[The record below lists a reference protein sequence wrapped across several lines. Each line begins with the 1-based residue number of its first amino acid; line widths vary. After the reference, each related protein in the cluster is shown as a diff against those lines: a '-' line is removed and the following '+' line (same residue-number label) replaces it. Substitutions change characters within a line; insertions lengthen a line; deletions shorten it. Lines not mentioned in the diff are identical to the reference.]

1 MYEQMKKEFTK
12 FLKPRGNVSMIVL
25 SVIMILTAAIMF
37 AGGAPFLI
45 PLFIAA
51 VAVMILV
58 LSLRSLLD
66 YPQYIQALEQNGQMQ
81 WILQD
86 YSQAQRMLNNDLR
99 FGRYYLYAKGQG
111 NVIAYNDI
119 VRVYQYIHRTNFV
132 EDRRELKYV
141 NKNGAELTLCKLKLR
156 GKSDADLRMVIGM
169 LYQRNPALQ
178 VGYHK

>member
-1 MYEQMKKEFTK
+1 MYEQMKKEFTN
-12 FLKPRGNVSMIVL
+12 FLKPRGNVSMMVF
-25 SVIMILTAAIMF
+25 SVIMILIAALIY
-37 AGGAPFLI
+37 ADGAPILLS
-45 PLFIAA
+45 LFIAA
-51 VAVMILV
+51 VGVIMLV
-58 LSLRSLLD
+58 LALRSLLD

-86 YSQAQRMLNNDLR
+86 YSQAQCMLNNDLR

-156 GKSDADLRMVIGM
+156 GKSDADLRMIIGM